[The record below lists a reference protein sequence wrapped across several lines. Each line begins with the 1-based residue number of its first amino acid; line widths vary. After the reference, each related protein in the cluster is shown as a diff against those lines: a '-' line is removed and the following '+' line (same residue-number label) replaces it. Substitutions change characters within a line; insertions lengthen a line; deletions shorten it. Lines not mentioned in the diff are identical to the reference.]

1 MPELQFRDAATFNHW
16 KSGLPITNVLYAHQ
30 LVSEQVA
37 ALGGSNVGAL
47 ERLKILDALKE
58 TAFFVQTE
66 AAKRY
71 LGKPLPLDVNEARVW
86 DQIAGLWCALAANY
100 KLCLDAYLSGEASVA
115 PHAALITMRCLRMQA
130 MFLFEHY
137 QVYREPDGAAWKAF
151 HGFFALAEEH
161 GLTRTRV
168 QDVFAKREA
177 DMSCAEVYVQGLL
190 AELAN
195 PYALSIRQLLLL
207 RRWLDKWAPLAG
219 LSAQPLPAGQIPALA
234 VDFSS
239 ESAPGLAAQVASVAS
254 TRYLDLEQLSK
265 SLRQTI
271 NMLKQGHTPGQLGLG
286 DDARQ
291 PGCENLIMLL
301 YLQWCRAG
309 TLRTEERSPAAETAE
324 VCFGVSSSFELLG
337 GDNRSQQDIEFSA
350 RRKWEIDNLGF
361 SMRPSNAARHVA
373 IKKSELWEVVNKSA
387 SGFMCMLREASG
399 AMRMMH
405 NQLLG
410 VRLAPAV
417 TRVGT
422 LQWMRFD
429 AKGECFCGVRLF
441 PGAPRPLKVRQANLN
456 PGLRQPLEPA
466 VLIPESVMPKTPM
479 TLLLPVGWFQSGRLI
494 ETEAESSRLVK
505 LISLIE
511 RGADFDRCAIMP
523 APDSQI

>member
-1 MPELQFRDAATFNHW
+1 MLFR
-16 KSGLPITNVLYAHQ
+16 S
-30 LVSEQVA
+30 
-37 ALGGSNVGAL
+37 
-47 ERLKILDALKE
+47 
-58 TAFFVQTE
+58 
-66 AAKRY
+66 
-71 LGKPLPLDVNEARVW
+71 
-86 DQIAGLWCALAANY
+86 
-100 KLCLDAYLSGEASVA
+100 
-115 PHAALITMRCLRMQA
+115 
-130 MFLFEHY
+130 
-137 QVYREPDGAAWKAF
+137 
-151 HGFFALAEEH
+151 
-161 GLTRTRV
+161 
-168 QDVFAKREA
+168 
-177 DMSCAEVYVQGLL
+177 
-190 AELAN
+190 
-195 PYALSIRQLLLL
+195 
-207 RRWLDKWAPLAG
+207 
-219 LSAQPLPAGQIPALA
+219 
-234 VDFSS
+234 
-239 ESAPGLAAQVASVAS
+239 
-254 TRYLDLEQLSK
+254 
-265 SLRQTI
+265 
-271 NMLKQGHTPGQLGLG
+271 
-286 DDARQ
+286 
-291 PGCENLIMLL
+291 
-301 YLQWCRAG
+301 
-309 TLRTEERSPAAETAE
+309 
-324 VCFGVSSSFELLG
+324 
-337 GDNRSQQDIEFSA
+337 
-350 RRKWEIDNLGF
+350 IDNLGF

-373 IKKSELWEVVNKSA
+373 IKKPELWEVVNKSA

-399 AMRMMH
+399 AMRMTH